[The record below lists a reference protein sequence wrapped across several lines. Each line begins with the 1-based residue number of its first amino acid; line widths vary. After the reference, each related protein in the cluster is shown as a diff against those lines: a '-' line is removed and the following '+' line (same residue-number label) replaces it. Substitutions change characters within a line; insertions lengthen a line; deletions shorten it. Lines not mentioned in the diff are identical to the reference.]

1 MAKKQQHKNSKTI
14 QVLYTLMDK
23 EGTYSKLAGTSIC
36 SLFLNTRQKVV
47 VHIFHDG
54 SVNEENLMRFEQLA
68 AQNKQQIKFYNLH
81 EIIPEVWQEA
91 KEIFAKAMQSS
102 RYTEAA
108 MYRLVAPQVLS
119 DNIERL
125 IYLDSDTIVNMDIR
139 ELWEEPIG
147 KNGMAAVRET
157 TMLAHYNR
165 KPLGDTQEPF
175 YDRIEHIGIDDCFNS
190 GVLLM
195 DLSKLRPMG
204 NILLSGL
211 RILAEYPADNH
222 FFDQNI
228 LNYYF
233 AKDLTPLPWKY
244 NILIHWDRNFLPAY
258 EPKGII
264 HYMGKTLRMSPA
276 DVRDTLFY
284 DYFLQ
289 TPWGD
294 GKFFCRNHEVM
305 NAVYQQL
312 LGPKL
317 RSMRRLASLLAVRCP
332 VITATEEC
340 EQQAF
345 RLFSDPDDF
354 DTEPPA
360 KKDENDVTETI
371 NKTEDEKKE
380 AEEEEKHFELP
391 KGAVFCSLGKEENI
405 QINLP
410 YDVDTHLYLI
420 FSHKYKEIKLQLLSA
435 GLKENEQFMNGAFLL
450 VGKPW
455 LSHIIEPNLFFEML

>member
-1 MAKKQQHKNSKTI
+1 MSGKQKKKTNKVI

-23 EGTYSKLAGTSIC
+23 KGKYSKLTGTSIC
-36 SLFLNTRQKVV
+36 SLFVNTRQKVV

-54 SVNEENLMRFEQLA
+54 SVNDENMARFQALA
-68 AQNKQQIKFYNLH
+68 DAYKQQIIFYNLH
-81 EIIPEVWQEA
+81 ELMPEVWLEA
-91 KEIFAKAMQSS
+91 KSIFAEAMQSV

-108 MYRLVAPQVLS
+108 MYRLVAPQVLPE
-119 DNIERL
+119 NIDRL

-139 ELWEEPIG
+139 ELWEEKIG
-147 KNGMAAVRET
+147 TNGMAAVRET
-157 TMLAHYNR
+157 TMLAHYN
-165 KPLGDTQEPF
+165 KVPVGDTQEPF
-175 YDRIEHIGIDDCFNS
+175 YNRIEHVGLENCFNS

-195 DLSKLRPMG
+195 DLTKLRAMG

-211 RILAEYPADNH
+211 RILAKYPTENN

-233 AKDLTPLPWKY
+233 AKDLTPLSWNY
-244 NILIHWDRNFLPAY
+244 NILMHWDKKFLSPNK
-258 EPKGII
+258 PNGIL
-264 HYMGKTLRMSPA
+264 HYMGKTLKMLRN

-284 DYFLQ
+284 DYFLK
-289 TPWGD
+289 TPWGN
-294 GKFFCRNHEVM
+294 GEFFCRNYDVM
-305 NAVYQQL
+305 NCVYQKM

-317 RSMRRLASLLAVRCP
+317 RAMRKLAALLAVRCP

-354 DTEPPA
+354 DTEESTE
-360 KKDENDVTETI
+360 KNEVIETI
-371 NKTEDEKKE
+371 NKAD
-380 AEEEEKHFELP
+380 EEEEKEVKEEKKYELP
-391 KGAVFCSLGKEENI
+391 NGAVFCSLGKEDKIEL
-405 QINLP
+405 NLP
-410 YDVDTHLYLI
+410 YDIDTHLYLI
-420 FSHKYKEIKLQLLSA
+420 FSHNYKLIKQKLLAA